1 MKKQISL
8 IIILVFLL
16 LAGIGSAAEFPT
28 SAVLIPVSA
37 VTTTD
42 YMSSAKH
49 VDFLTNKITCAISN
63 TGTAVTSATFKLYG
77 SLDGVTFYP
86 IGATHTYTTA
96 DITTYSMAFVGLEQF
111 NSFKVKYIDKTGGGI
126 DSAFTVTCQAGG
138 N

>member
-8 IIILVFLL
+8 ITILAFLL

-28 SAVLIPVSA
+28 SAILTPVSA
-37 VTTTD
+37 VTTTN
-42 YMSSAKH
+42 YTSGAEH

-77 SLDGVTFYP
+77 SLDGVNFYP
-86 IGATHTYTTA
+86 VGATHTYTTA
-96 DITTYSMAFVGLEQF
+96 DTTTYSMAFVNLEQF
-111 NSFKVKYIDKTGGGI
+111 SDFKVMYIDRTGGDT
-126 DSAFTVTCQAGG
+126 DSEFTVKCRAGG